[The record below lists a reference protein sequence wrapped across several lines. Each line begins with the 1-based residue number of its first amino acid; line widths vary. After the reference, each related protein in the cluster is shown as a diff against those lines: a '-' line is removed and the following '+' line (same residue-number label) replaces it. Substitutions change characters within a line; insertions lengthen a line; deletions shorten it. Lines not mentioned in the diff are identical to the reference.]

1 VHDAR
6 AQGGRR
12 DRGKINALTAQFFE
26 PGGEGIAGKEL
37 AALLGC
43 DIDMEKHP
51 RRHALFVLIGQ
62 ALIGAAHA
70 GTLSDGLLRLFG
82 DRGGLPV
89 YWIQPKGT

>member
-1 VHDAR
+1 
-6 AQGGRR
+6 
-12 DRGKINALTAQFFE
+12 
-26 PGGEGIAGKEL
+26 
-37 AALLGC
+37 
-43 DIDMEKHP
+43 MEKHP